1 SRGAAGSLFVWRQDS
16 IGAIPLGHVN
26 RAIPG
31 IASRETILH
40 PLFSLITWFA
50 RWPCCTMQTICD
62 CHLAGP
68 LIARPTNPAQTWSVT
83 SMLLNPRLLAFLAAM
98 AGIARLVHA
107 QEPTSG
113 KVRCQVVDAESGNR
127 IPARIYIQGD
137 DGAWHFPVSQGGTA
151 ITYRKS
157 RPDNP

>member
-1 SRGAAGSLFVWRQDS
+1 AAITEGYSMSGSQAKRVALNPAGTTSGGKRDSVCGPTIACSSPTAADSQLMIAIPAAQIGSRGAAGSLFVLRQDS

-68 LIARPTNPAQTWSVT
+68 LIARPTNAAQTWSVT

-98 AGIARLVHA
+98 
-107 QEPTSG
+107 
-113 KVRCQVVDAESGNR
+113 
-127 IPARIYIQGD
+127 
-137 DGAWHFPVSQGGTA
+137 
-151 ITYRKS
+151 
-157 RPDNP
+157 